1 MSEGHSL
8 QTELKLDALFNE
20 HVFKT
25 LSYSV
30 TGFVVGV
37 GASLFFKHK
46 VPVLFFSAGIGAG
59 QGIFEF
65 QRDLQ
70 NYRVVRRE
78 TIARQ
83 ALIARQQLEQQEL
96 QRQLQIQQQQL
107 EQQRIQL
114 EQQRQAEL
122 KRQQEQQRLQQEQQQ
137 TQTKQE

>member
-107 EQQRIQL
+107 EQQR
-114 EQQRQAEL
+114 QAEL